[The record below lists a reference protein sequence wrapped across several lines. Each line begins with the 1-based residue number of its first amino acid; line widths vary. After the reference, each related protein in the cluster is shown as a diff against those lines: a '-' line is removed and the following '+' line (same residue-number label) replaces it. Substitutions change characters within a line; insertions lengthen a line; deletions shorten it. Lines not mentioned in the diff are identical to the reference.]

1 MLAVLKRELSAY
13 FKAPVGYVF
22 IAASFLFSGFFFWM
36 FSLSVGSTDVSGVF
50 QGMFYVYMIFVPIL
64 TMRLMAEDNRQKT
77 DQLLLTAPV
86 SLFGL
91 VMGKFLS
98 AYIIFL
104 MGDVIMLIYGVV
116 MSFYASVNWAMI
128 LGNFVALALAGG
140 IFVAAGL
147 FISSLTESQMIAAI
161 GSFALNL
168 ALMLI
173 TTVSSV
179 IPWKVVS
186 DIIASLSV
194 FDRYYE
200 FTTVIFSLS
209 NTFFFLS
216 VIVIFLFLTVR
227 VLEKRRWA

>member
-1 MLAVLKRELSAY
+1 MPAVLKRELSAY
-13 FKAPVGYVF
+13 FKAPIGYVF
-22 IAASFLFSGFFFWM
+22 MAASFLFSGFFFYM
-36 FSLSVGSTDVSGVF
+36 FSLSMGSTDVSGVF

-91 VMGKFLS
+91 VFGKFLA
-98 AYIIFL
+98 AYIMFL

-116 MSFYASVNWAMI
+116 MSFFAQVNWAMI

-140 IFVAAGL
+140 IFVSAGL
-147 FISSLTESQMIAAI
+147 FVSSLTESQMIAAI

-168 ALMLI
+168 TLMLI
-173 TTVSSV
+173 TTVAQV
-179 IPWKVVS
+179 IPVKFIS
-186 DIIASLSV
+186 DIIYSISI

-200 FTTVIFSLS
+200 FTEGIFSLS
-209 NTFFFLS
+209 NAFFFLS
-216 VIVIFLFLTVR
+216 VIVIFMFLTVR
-227 VLEKRRWA
+227 VLEKRRLA

>member
-13 FKAPVGYVF
+13 FKAPIGYVF
-22 IAASFLFSGFFFWM
+22 VAASFLFSGFFFWS
-36 FSLSVGSTDVSGVF
+36 FSLSMGSTDVAGVF
-50 QGMFYVYMIFVPIL
+50 QGMFYVHMLFVPIL

-91 VMGKFLS
+91 VFGKFLS

-116 MSFYASVNWAMI
+116 MSFFAEVNWAMI
-128 LGNFVALALAGG
+128 FGNFIALALVGA
-140 IFVAAGL
+140 IFVASGL

-161 GSFALNL
+161 GSVALNL

-173 TTVSSV
+173 TTLTSV
-179 IPWKVVS
+179 IPWKVVNN
-186 DIIASLSV
+186 IITSLSI

-200 FTTVIFSLS
+200 FTEGIFSLS

-216 VIVIFLFLTVR
+216 VTVIFMFLTVR